1 MPSVTEQKRTAILR
15 AALAEFEARGFRE
28 TSMDRIAAT
37 ARVSKRTVYNHFAS
51 KELLFEAIA
60 AQLIERVQQLGD
72 HAYDPQQPPAQQLRD
87 IGGQILDMLA
97 TPSFLTLAKV
107 TLVELIRSPQL
118 AGKTYQLFRERQT
131 GVARWLAA
139 AAADGLLAVD
149 DPVWAADQFL
159 GLINAFALW
168 PQLLGDQPVPDA
180 QHRERILDT
189 TVSMF
194 LASRVSPVP
203 SPPKR
208 DQN

>member
-1 MPSVTEQKRTAILR
+1 MQAPTLSEQKREAILA
-15 AALAEFEARGFRE
+15 AALAEFGARGFGA

-51 KELLFEAIA
+51 KDELFEAIA
-60 AQLIERVQQLGD
+60 AQLIEQVQQLGE
-72 HAYDPQQPPAQQLRD
+72 HPYDPDRPIVRQLRD
-87 IGGQILDMLA
+87 IGGQVLEVLA
-97 TPSFLTLAKV
+97 APSFLALAKV
-107 TLVELIRSPQL
+107 TLAELIRSPQL

-139 AAADGLLAVD
+139 AAADGRLDVD

-180 QHRERILDT
+180 QQRGRILD
-189 TVSMF
+189 SSLRMF
-194 LASRVSPVP
+194 LADRHPAAGA
-203 SPPKR
+203 R
-208 DQN
+208 